1 MLTFLK
7 KFLSLKP
14 RVIPE
19 PTAPYKVEAPVPA
32 SAEAVKTPV
41 KCGCG
46 RSSSGECVGLHALSA
61 EQWEVSDKNP
71 NKIVVQEKPVE
82 SKPAKKAPAKK
93 AAAKPKTPAKPRAP
107 RKPKSST

>member
-19 PTAPYKVEAPVPA
+19 PAAPYKVEAPMPG
-32 SAEAVKTPV
+32 STEAVKTPV

-46 RSSSGECVGLHALSA
+46 RSPSGECVGLHALSA
-61 EQWEVSDKNP
+61 EQWAASDKNP
-71 NKIVVQEKPVE
+71 NRDVAGQKPVE
-82 SKPAKKAPAKK
+82 ENLAKKTAAKKAEV
-93 AAAKPKTPAKPRAP
+93 KPKPPAKPR
-107 RKPKSST
+107 KSKSST

>member
-19 PTAPYKVEAPVPA
+19 PAAPYKVEAPVPA
-32 SAEAVKTPV
+32 SAEAVRAPV

-46 RSSSGECVGLHALSA
+46 RSSTGDCVGLHALTA
-61 EQWEVSDKNP
+61 DQWAASDKNP
-71 NKIVVQEKPVE
+71 NRVVAEEKSAEVIPV
-82 SKPAKKAPAKK
+82 KKAPAKSK
-93 AAAKPKTPAKPRAP
+93 VAKPRAP
-107 RKPKSST
+107 RKSKTSST

>member
-19 PTAPYKVEAPVPA
+19 PAAPYKVEAPVPA
-32 SAEAVKTPV
+32 SAEAVRAPV

-46 RSSSGECVGLHALSA
+46 RSSTGDCVGLHALTA
-61 EQWEVSDKNP
+61 DQWAASDKNP
-71 NKIVVQEKPVE
+71 NRVVAEVTPV
-82 SKPAKKAPAKK
+82 KKAPAKSK
-93 AAAKPKTPAKPRAP
+93 VAKPKAPAKPRQ
-107 RKPKSST
+107 PKSST

>member
-19 PTAPYKVEAPVPA
+19 PAAPYKVEAPVPA
-32 SAEAVKTPV
+32 SAEAVRAPV

-46 RSSSGECVGLHALSA
+46 RSSTGDCVGLHALTADQKLPSQKLLLSHA
-61 EQWEVSDKNP
+61 SQNLQLNILIRP
-71 NKIVVQEKPVE
+71 IE
-82 SKPAKKAPAKK
+82 SML
-93 AAAKPKTPAKPRAP
+93 TSRM
-107 RKPKSST
+107 

>member
-19 PTAPYKVEAPVPA
+19 PAAPYKVEAPVPA
-32 SAEAVKTPV
+32 SAEAVRAPV

-46 RSSSGECVGLHALSA
+46 RSSTGDCVGLHALLQISGPLA
-61 EQWEVSDKNP
+61 I
-71 NKIVVQEKPVE
+71 KIPIGL
-82 SKPAKKAPAKK
+82 
-93 AAAKPKTPAKPRAP
+93 
-107 RKPKSST
+107 